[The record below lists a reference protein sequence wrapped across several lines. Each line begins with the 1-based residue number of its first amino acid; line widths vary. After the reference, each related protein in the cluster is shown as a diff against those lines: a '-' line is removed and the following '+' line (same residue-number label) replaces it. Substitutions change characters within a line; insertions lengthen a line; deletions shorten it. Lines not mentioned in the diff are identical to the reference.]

1 MSFPEMSLWVKID
14 KIVDEK
20 KVFHLSR
27 RRPLRCQK
35 LSFSSNPATISVE
48 GGGGVKS
55 FPLVILLQAFHQEK
69 EEKKE
74 VSNVRGKVF
83 LFSFS
88 SRLPTRR
95 CQMSEEKVFL
105 FSCTEEIGLEGGPLF
120 TVGPRSPVGEVQNS
134 KQFFLMQI
142 ELKNRLLP
150 KRRRGG

>member
-55 FPLVILLQAFHQEK
+55 FPLLILLQAFHQEK

-83 LFSFS
+83 LFF
-88 SRLPTRR
+88 
-95 CQMSEEKVFL
+95 
-105 FSCTEEIGLEGGPLF
+105 CTVEIGLEGGPLF